1 MQHKKT
7 DHRKIVP
14 YTTKTGIQIGCM
26 YQPKP
31 DVTMSRDMERLQASL
46 LNKPLSM
53 VSRITSY
60 LRYPNG

>member
-31 DVTMSRDMERLQASL
+31 DVTMSQDMERLQASL

>member
-7 DHRKIVP
+7 DHRKVVP
-14 YTTKTGIQIGCM
+14 YTTKTGIQIGSM

-53 VSRITSY
+53 VSRISSFW
-60 LRYPNG
+60 RYPRD

>member
-7 DHRKIVP
+7 DYRKVVP

-31 DVTMSRDMERLQASL
+31 NVTMSRDMELLQASL

-60 LRYPNG
+60 LRFPND